1 MIPLAFAVAVAVV
14 LVVRAEDALVASLAA
29 VGAFLVLAYLDRLL
43 AQLQHLNMLS
53 EVAMG
58 YHGPDPDEPQP
69 TRPSPSETERVRVEE

>member
-29 VGAFLVLAYLDRLL
+29 AGAFIVLLYLDNILG
-43 AQLQHLNMLS
+43 QLKHLNMLS

-69 TRPSPSETERVRVEE
+69 TRPSPSTRERAE

>member
-1 MIPLAFAVAVAVV
+1 MIPLAFAIAVAVV

-58 YHGPDPDEPQP
+58 YHDTDPDEPQP